1 MRKVIF
7 RGKAKNK
14 KCWVFGDLIHCENGY
29 GIIEKNGGC
38 IKVKPETIGQYTGLK
53 DKNGTKIFEGDIV
66 KGEYWI
72 SVVRYGR
79 IGYDSGAGL
88 TGFSLQEVCCDWKS
102 PIKVTLREMETDFDT
117 KEKFYNCDRC
127 LDLREIEVVGNIYD
141 NKLEEFYE

>member
-1 MRKVIF
+1 MRKIIF

-38 IKVKPETIGQYTGLK
+38 IKVKPETIGQYTGLN

-66 KGEYWI
+66 KYED
-72 SVVRYGR
+72 
-79 IGYDSGAGL
+79 DSGYPSYDVFMNVGVIEYCGNAFWVSNRNRVDMQDLVYDTEGIMEC
-88 TGFSLQEVCCDWKS
+88 EV
-102 PIKVTLREMETDFDT
+102 I
-117 KEKFYNCDRC
+117 
-127 LDLREIEVVGNIYD
+127 GNIHD